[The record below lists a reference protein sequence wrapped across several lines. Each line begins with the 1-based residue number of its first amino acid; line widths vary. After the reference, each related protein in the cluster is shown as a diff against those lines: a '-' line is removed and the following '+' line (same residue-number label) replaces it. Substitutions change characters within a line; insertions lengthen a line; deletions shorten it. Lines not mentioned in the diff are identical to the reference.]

1 MNFLQLQYFV
11 EVVNQ
16 GSFSKAAEALG
27 ISQAALSLSHNK
39 LEKELGY
46 PLIEH
51 HRRQITLTSYG
62 RIFLN
67 FCTTIT
73 NEMDDIHF
81 EFREMKGLFEEKNV
95 SLGIS
100 DTQYYADWL
109 TEIYDVYPDMRLH
122 ISIMSPEQIQH
133 NLING
138 NLDFGIIAGPGIK
151 PSLNRRLLSSQPYE
165 LLVLADHPLARHTMI
180 DADHLAEEPLV
191 SLSPS
196 PLNERLVDI
205 LSRELNIEPNIIF
218 EGAESAMIDLFHK
231 GFGGIVTCAHDKR
244 QYMRLPPENYSLLEI
259 LGTTSRYEFYLQWAD
274 HRYFTKYNQLFRDY
288 VLKYYHLL

>member
-1 MNFLQLQYFV
+1 MNFLQLQYFA
-11 EVVNQ
+11 EVVKQ

-27 ISQAALSLSHNK
+27 ISQAALSLSYNK

-46 PLIEH
+46 PLVEH
-51 HRRQITLTSYG
+51 HKRRVTLTAYG
-62 RIFLN
+62 KIFLN

-73 NEMDDIHF
+73 NEIDDIHF
-81 EFREMKGLFEEKNV
+81 EFQEMKGFYEEKNV

-109 TEIYDVYPDMRLH
+109 TDIYDVYPDMRLH
-122 ISIMSPEQIQH
+122 ISIMSPEKIQR

-138 NLDFGIIAGPGIK
+138 NLDFGIISGPGIR

-165 LLVLADHPLARHTMI
+165 LLVLADHPLAKRTMI
-180 DADHLAEEPLV
+180 DADHLAEEPLI

-196 PLNERLVDI
+196 PYNERLVDI

-218 EGAESAMIDLFHK
+218 AGSQSAMADLFHN

-244 QYMRLPPENYSLLEI
+244 QYMRLSPDHYASLEI

-288 VLKYYHLL
+288 VLNYYHLL